1 MKEISTELFY
11 KIGESAND
19 GYFIYNLQNE
29 DFIYINTALA
39 HIWEVDKE
47 SLLQKP
53 KLFLGKV
60 YSDDVEHVIS
70 CYEECL
76 EDMEPKKYEF
86 RLGFENS
93 REKYVKVSLY
103 PIKNEEIIICGIA
116 EDITVER
123 HNKLLVDQINYRK
136 NITLEVLSHD
146 LKEPLGMMK
155 LTASSMEK
163 EVAKIGD
170 KNLQKS
176 LSFIVDMCDRN
187 TRLVRSVINHEF
199 IKSNIIEINKDR
211 LELVWE
217 LKDAL
222 RYYRRSR
229 LSNVRNFKFSS
240 NQDKIYLSI
249 DGMKFLQVINNL
261 ISNSI
266 KFTDE
271 NGTIGVTVNDVGNAV
286 VISVYDNGRGI
297 PEDMRADLFE
307 RAEQGFRA
315 GLVGRDSG
323 GLGMGIIY
331 NIVKLHNGRIWFE
344 TETGKGTT
352 FFVELPK

>member
-1 MKEISTELFY
+1 MKEISNDLFY

-19 GYFIYNLQNE
+19 GYFIYNLQTEN
-29 DFIYINTALA
+29 FAYINFGLA
-39 HIWEVDKE
+39 NIWEIEKE
-47 SLLQKP
+47 ALFHKP
-53 KLFLGKV
+53 HLFLDKI
-60 YSDDVEHVIS
+60 YKDDVEHVVS

-103 PIKNEEIIICGIA
+103 PFNNESTIICGIA

-123 HNKLLVDQINYRK
+123 HNKLHIEQINYRK

-163 EVAKIGD
+163 EIAKTGD
-170 KNLQKS
+170 KSLQRS
-176 LSFIVDMCDRN
+176 LNFIADMCDRN
-187 TRLVRSVINHEF
+187 TRLIRSVINHEF
-199 IKSNIIEINKDR
+199 IKSNVVELKKDR

-229 LSNVRNFKFSS
+229 LSQVRNFKFSS
-240 NQDKIYLSI
+240 NKDKIYLPL

-271 NGTIGVTVNDVGNAV
+271 NGTIGITANDLGDSVI
-286 VISVYDNGRGI
+286 ISVHDNGRGI
-297 PEDMRADLFE
+297 PEEMRSTLFE

-323 GLGMGIIY
+323 GLGLGIIH
-331 NIVKLHNGRIWFE
+331 NIVKSHDGRIWFE

-352 FFVELPK
+352 FYVELPK

>member
-1 MKEISTELFY
+1 MKEISTDLFY
-11 KIGESAND
+11 QIGERSTD
-19 GYFIYNLQNE
+19 GYFIYHLQTE
-29 DFIYINTALA
+29 SFSYINSGLANIFEIEKETAL
-39 HIWEVDKE
+39 E
-47 SLLQKP
+47 QP
-53 KLFLGKV
+53 NYLFGAI
-60 YSDDVEHVIS
+60 YHDDIEHVIS
-70 CYEECL
+70 CYEECV

-86 RLGFENS
+86 RLSFEND
-93 REKYVKVSLY
+93 REKYIKVSLY
-103 PIKNEEIIICGIA
+103 PLQNDETLICGIA

-123 HNKLLVDQINYRK
+123 HNKLHIDQINYRK

-163 EVAKIGD
+163 GIANTGD
-170 KNLQKS
+170 RELKKS
-176 LSFIVDMCDRN
+176 LRFIVDMCERN

-199 IKSNIIEINKDR
+199 IKSNVVELSKDR

-222 RYYRRSR
+222 RYYRRSS
-229 LSNVRNFKFSS
+229 LNNVRNFKFST
-240 NQDKIYLSI
+240 NKDKIYLPL
-249 DGMKFLQVINNL
+249 DGMKFLQVVNNL
-261 ISNSI
+261 ISNAI

-271 NGTIGVTVNDVGNAV
+271 NGTIEIGVNDLETSVI
-286 VISVYDNGRGI
+286 ISVRDNGRGI
-297 PEDMRADLFE
+297 PEEKRSTLFD

-323 GLGMGIIY
+323 GLGMGIIR
-331 NIVKLHNGRIWFE
+331 NIVKLHDGRIWFE

-352 FFVELPK
+352 FYVELPK